1 MAVAV
6 GASVAAVII
15 IILTLICLCM
25 WSRRW
30 KRDQQKAEIIRNFP
44 PHTLAAYG
52 GGTLPLA
59 PHPSIGGGSFLPAY
73 VDGSN
78 FNKAAIIASQA
89 AAIQRAASIAG
100 SRSGSIIGPGLVNT
114 STGPYNSSMSSQ
126 PPLPQPPSS
135 TLEAERMRWSASQG
149 ARGPGF
155 SDNMMKQNVYAKP
168 DGNTMRNGSYVL
180 RFLDNRKTDPRGTQS
195 SSTMKNG
202 VFTNPQT
209 KSNFS
214 KRNKNNRDYP
224 QNHPGEEYP
233 LSIRSKTREISR
245 EHSKRK
251 SSIAYLN
258 KQNLS
263 KRQDRRALKYD
274 ESRPQNNLIN
284 LQRSPSKRQVS
295 DMVSGSSSDINPR
308 RLTPSS
314 GETFIDSNSEDGEE
328 EYRVAH
334 EDIRRSRSFHQNAP
348 KNNSSNWQ
356 KQERRIDRS
365 NSRYNPK
372 LNEKEQSRRRR
383 VEKDLIDQNFGHVN
397 GAYYGDEHD
406 NNFM

>member
-1 MAVAV
+1 
-6 GASVAAVII
+6 
-15 IILTLICLCM
+15 
-25 WSRRW
+25 
-30 KRDQQKAEIIRNFP
+30 
-44 PHTLAAYG
+44 
-52 GGTLPLA
+52 
-59 PHPSIGGGSFLPAY
+59 
-73 VDGSN
+73 
-78 FNKAAIIASQA
+78 
-89 AAIQRAASIAG
+89 
-100 SRSGSIIGPGLVNT
+100 
-114 STGPYNSSMSSQ
+114 
-126 PPLPQPPSS
+126 
-135 TLEAERMRWSASQG
+135 
-149 ARGPGF
+149 
-155 SDNMMKQNVYAKP
+155 MKNLKKP
-168 DGNTMRNGSYVL
+168 DGNTMRNGSDVL

-383 VEKDLIDQNFGHVN
+383 VEKDLIDQNVSIFIFLYN
-397 GAYYGDEHD
+397 KD
-406 NNFM
+406 